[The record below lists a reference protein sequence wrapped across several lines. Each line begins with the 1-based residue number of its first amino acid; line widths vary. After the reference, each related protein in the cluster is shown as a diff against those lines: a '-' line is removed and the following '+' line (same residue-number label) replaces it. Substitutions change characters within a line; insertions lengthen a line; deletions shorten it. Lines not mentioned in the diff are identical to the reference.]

1 MPVWIIRSCFREEKC
16 GPVQFI
22 FLLVLQPVMVR
33 DYLAFLWKELTFQLY
48 TNLGNFLEVK
58 KQRLSC
64 CSCLPI
70 LYHLCFWR
78 TFQYGK
84 NFYQRPGSNE
94 MELLTVLISW
104 HLSSESG
111 AHNWN
116 SLLSLCILGGALWWQ
131 TGSLTKPV
139 RDIYMWRHPP
149 PDVLEF
155 TWNSNSI
162 QLQWLLFSYVFYILF
177 KIWTAPLK
185 DRHTQNQEVE

>member
-1 MPVWIIRSCFREEKC
+1 M
-16 GPVQFI
+16 QFI

-149 PDVLEF
+149 CTWIHMEF
-155 TWNSNSI
+155 
-162 QLQWLLFSYVFYILF
+162 QF
-177 KIWTAPLK
+177 
-185 DRHTQNQEVE
+185 HTITVTFIFLCFLHIV

>member
-58 KQRLSC
+58 KQSLSC

-84 NFYQRPGSNE
+84 IFYQRPGSNE

-149 PDVLEF
+149 PHPRMYLNSHGIPIPYNYSDFYFPMFF
-155 TWNSNSI
+155 T
-162 QLQWLLFSYVFYILF
+162 YC
-177 KIWTAPLK
+177 LK
-185 DRHTQNQEVE
+185 YGRHH